1 MSIDNSARNDIG
13 LLLSDLRTEMHRLGL
28 WSEQYPTA
36 DAMASVEPFAVDT
49 MDLEQWLQFI
59 FVARLQAILDAQ
71 APLPASCEI
80 APYAEQRFQDRADTA
95 ELIRIIAKIDAVV
108 TRTK

>member
-1 MSIDNSARNDIG
+1 MSADSSARHDISQ
-13 LLLSDLRTEMHRLGL
+13 LLSDLRAEMDRLGL

-36 DAMASVEPFAVDT
+36 QAMASVEPFAVDT

-59 FVARLQAILDAQ
+59 FIARLQAILDAQ
-71 APLPASCEI
+71 APLPANCEI

-95 ELIRIIAKIDAVV
+95 ELVRIIAKIDVMV
-108 TRTK
+108 TQAK